1 MENSTSSKRLCVG
14 WLLLAALLLSL
25 GAFALYSALNVPIDN
40 ILPNGEYMQL
50 QSQNKLPITAVSEDT
65 FGVSFYG
72 GIGFV
77 VAGFVGVGIAVLS
90 LLRTS

>member
-1 MENSTSSKRLCVG
+1 MENSTSSKRLCVS

-25 GAFALYSALNVPIDN
+25 GAFALYSTLNVTPISN
-40 ILPNGEYMQL
+40 AEYLQL
-50 QSQNKLPITAVSEDT
+50 QSENKLPITTVSEDS
-65 FGVSFYG
+65 FNVSYYG

-77 VAGFVGVGIAVLS
+77 VAGFVAVGITVLS